1 MKLRIGEVGN
11 SRPELLSPHASRRL
25 LAQPFVLQKATFSPT
40 PPFDHQH
47 PFKMVLISSKRL
59 IQVHA
64 VVLVVIAGYLIKNP
78 EYITDSDLVFMMG
91 ETLRMV

>member
-1 MKLRIGEVGN
+1 
-11 SRPELLSPHASRRL
+11 
-25 LAQPFVLQKATFSPT
+25 
-40 PPFDHQH
+40 
-47 PFKMVLISSKRL
+47 MVLISSKLL

-91 ETLRMV
+91 ETLRIV